1 MFDIIFCFIVMYVRS
16 LNYISAAI
24 NMFKVGVKSIL
35 RIKHRALDSF
45 FPLVALVR
53 LTFSVGRTSTS
64 FGRNFYF
71 LFFLIQHLINQCMLI
86 NFYHSL

>member
-1 MFDIIFCFIVMYVRS
+1 MTIGQNNKKDAMFLDVY
-16 LNYISAAI
+16 
-24 NMFKVGVKSIL
+24 
-35 RIKHRALDSF
+35 RALDSF

-64 FGRNFYF
+64 FGRNF
-71 LFFLIQHLINQCMLI
+71 LFIYLIQHLINQCMLM